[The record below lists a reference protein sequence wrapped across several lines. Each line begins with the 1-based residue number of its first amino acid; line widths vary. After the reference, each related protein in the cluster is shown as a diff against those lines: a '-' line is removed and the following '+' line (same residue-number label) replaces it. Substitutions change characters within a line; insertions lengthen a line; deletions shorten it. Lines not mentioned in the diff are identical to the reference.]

1 MKKYL
6 LPFLLIVFLT
16 TITHEKSNAQNNF
29 RADSTLQIMKKVAN
43 WQLNTWQKEGMRW
56 PKYDWT
62 NGAAYA
68 GFMALNEIA
77 NDPEYSKAMYQI
89 GEDLN
94 WNTGPRRTM
103 ADDYCVAQMF
113 SQMYSLYQQPKMIE
127 HFKHQADSIIAMPHT
142 ESLEW
147 KDNVH
152 LKEWAWCDALFM
164 GPPALAY
171 LSTATGDQK
180 YLDIASKL
188 WWKTT
193 DYLFDSSENLYFRD
207 SRYFDK
213 REANGKKMFWSRGN
227 GWVMGGL
234 VRMLENM
241 PADYPHR
248 PRFIE
253 LYKKMAEKIASLQS
267 DDGSWHAS
275 LLDAASYP
283 AKETSGTGF
292 YCYALAWGVNHN
304 LLSYEKY
311 NPVISKAWEA
321 LTSSVH
327 SNGKLGNV
335 QQIGA
340 QPESVDSNSTE
351 VYGVGAFL
359 LAGSQM
365 IDMILKHSPENN
377 ILSLYNPTGLNRKEE
392 VASFPFNDFIIKNKN
407 DRDKEF
413 KITDA
418 LTGEEIPYQ
427 LEYHGNKN
435 PINLLLL
442 NTIAPGSKIY
452 ARITNEI
459 PSEFKAKTYARFV
472 PERYDDFAW
481 ENDRIAFRVYGK
493 ALEKVSNEMAYGQ
506 DVWAKRTPELIIN
519 KWYKSGDY
527 HVDHGEGL
535 DFYDVGFS
543 LGSGSSA
550 PYINDSIYYSKNFRT
565 YKVLD
570 NGPLRSTFELGYNP
584 WNANGQSVT
593 ESKIIS
599 LDAGSQL
606 NRMETEY
613 SFNDKKELPVA
624 IGIVEHKGNGTMLL
638 DEKNGIMGYWEPQHG
653 KDGTLGIGSV
663 MEEPVVNMKVTD
675 NHLLTIVNVN
685 SKKPFVYYTGAAW
698 DKAGL
703 ITDAKEWFR
712 YLQNFKEKLQRP
724 LIVGWME

>member
-1 MKKYL
+1 MKKSL
-6 LPFLLIVFLT
+6 LSLSLPVLFVAFFT
-16 TITHEKSNAQNNF
+16 ANAFGQKNF
-29 RADSTLQIMKKVAN
+29 RADSTLQIMKKVAD
-43 WQLNTWQKEGMRW
+43 WQLQLWEKEGMRW

-77 NDPEYSKAMYQI
+77 NESKYSKAMYQI

-113 SQMYSLYQQPKMIE
+113 SQMYSLYRQPKMIE
-127 HFKHQADSIIAMPHT
+127 HFKEQADSIIAMPHT

-147 KDNVH
+147 KDNIH
-152 LKEWAWCDALFM
+152 MREWAWCDALFM

-171 LSTATGDQK
+171 LATATGEIK
-180 YLDIASKL
+180 YLDIANKL

-193 DYLFDSSENLYFRD
+193 DYLFDPSENLYFRD

-213 REANGKKMFWSRGN
+213 KEANGTKMFWSRGN

-234 VRMLENM
+234 VRMLDNM
-241 PADYPHR
+241 PANYPDR
-248 PRFIE
+248 PRYVE
-253 LYKKMAEKIASLQS
+253 LYKKMAEKIITLQS
-267 DDGSWHAS
+267 PDGSWHAS
-275 LLDAASYP
+275 LLDPTAYP

-292 YCYALAWGVNHN
+292 FCYALTWGVNHN

-311 NPVISKAWEA
+311 KPIISKAWEA
-321 LTSSVH
+321 LTTSVH
-327 SNGKLGNV
+327 SDGKLGNV

-359 LAGSQM
+359 LAGNQM
-365 IDMILKHSPENN
+365 VEIILKHSSEKD
-377 ILSLYNPTGLNRKEE
+377 ILSLNNTTGLYRKEE
-392 VASFPFNDFIIKNKN
+392 VVSFPYKDFISKNKS
-407 DRDKEF
+407 K
-413 KITDA
+413 KIKIINA
-418 LTGEEIPYQ
+418 LNGEEIIYQ

-435 PINLLLL
+435 PVNLLLL
-442 NTIAPGSKIY
+442 TTLAPGSKIY
-452 ARITNEI
+452 AEVLNEA
-459 PSEFKAKTYARFV
+459 PSNFAPKTYARFV

-493 ALEKVSNEMAYGQ
+493 ALEKIPNEMAYGQ
-506 DVWAKRTPELIIN
+506 DVWAKRTSDLIIN

-527 HVDHGEGL
+527 HVDHGQGL

-543 LGSGSSA
+543 LGSGSSD
-550 PYINDSIYYSKNFRT
+550 PYVDDSIYYSKNFRT
-565 YKVLD
+565 QKVLD
-570 NGPLRSTFELGYNP
+570 NGPLRSTFELGYEA
-584 WNANGQSVT
+584 WNVNGTSVT
-593 ESKIIS
+593 ESKTIS

-606 NRMETEY
+606 NKMETEY
-613 SFNDKKELPVA
+613 TFNGKTDMPVA
-624 IGIVEHKGNGTMLL
+624 IGIVKRKANGDMLL
-638 DEKNGIMGYWEPQHG
+638 NEKSGIMGYWEPQHG

-663 MEEPVVNMKVTD
+663 MEEPVLNMQVKD
-675 NHLLTIVNVN
+675 HHLLTIINAD

-703 ITDAKEWFR
+703 ITDSKDWFT
-712 YLQNFKEKLQRP
+712 YLRNFKEKIKRP
-724 LIVGWME
+724 VVINWVK

>member
-1 MKKYL
+1 MKKIL
-6 LPFLLIVFLT
+6 LPFSLFILSM
-16 TITHEKSNAQNNF
+16 TIISQKSMAQNNF
-29 RADSTLQIMKKVAN
+29 RADSILQIMKKVAD

-56 PKYDWT
+56 AKYDWT

-77 NDPEYSKAMYQI
+77 NDQEYSKAMYQI
-89 GEDLN
+89 GQDLN

-103 ADDYCVAQMF
+103 ADDYCVGQMF
-113 SQMYSLYQQPKMIE
+113 SQMYSLYREPKMVAR
-127 HFKHQADSIIAMPHT
+127 FKQEADSIAEMPHT

-193 DYLFDSSENLYFRD
+193 DYLFDPSENLYFRD

-234 VRMLENM
+234 VRMLDNM
-241 PADYPHR
+241 PENYPDR
-248 PRFIE
+248 ARFIA
-253 LYKKMAEKIASLQS
+253 LFNKMAEKIATLQS

-327 SNGKLGNV
+327 LNGMLGNV

-365 IDMILKHSPENN
+365 VDMILKHSPENN

-392 VASFPFNDFIIKNKN
+392 VTSFPFNNFISKNKSY
-407 DRDKEF
+407 RDKKF

-418 LTGEEIPYQ
+418 LTGIEIPYQ
-427 LEYHGNKN
+427 LEYHGNKK

-442 NTIAPGSKIY
+442 VTLAPGSKIY
-452 ARITNEI
+452 ARISNDN
-459 PSEFKAKTYARFV
+459 PSEFKSRTFARFV

-493 ALEKVSNEMAYGQ
+493 ALENVPDEMAYGQ
-506 DVWAKRTPELIIN
+506 DVWPKRTDELVIN
-519 KWYKSGDY
+519 KWYKLGDY

-535 DFYDVGFS
+535 DFYEVGFS
-543 LGSGSSA
+543 LGAGSSA
-550 PYINDSIYYSKNFRT
+550 PYIKDSIYYSKNFRT
-565 YKVLD
+565 SKVLD
-570 NGPLRSTFELGYNP
+570 NGPLRSTFQIGYDA
-584 WNANGQSVT
+584 WKVDGKSVT
-593 ESKIIS
+593 EGKIIS

-606 NRMETEY
+606 NRVETEY
-613 SFNDKKELPVA
+613 TLNGRKELPVA
-624 IGIVEHKGNGTMLL
+624 IGIVKRKANGDMLL
-638 DEKNGIMGYWEPQHG
+638 NEKSGIMGYWEPQHG

-663 MEEPVVNMKVTD
+663 MEEPIVKMKVTD
-675 NHLLTIVNVN
+675 DHLITVVHVN

-703 ITDAKEWFR
+703 IRSSKEWFE
-712 YLQNFKEKLQRP
+712 YLKNFKIKTEHP
-724 LIVGWME
+724 VLIEWL